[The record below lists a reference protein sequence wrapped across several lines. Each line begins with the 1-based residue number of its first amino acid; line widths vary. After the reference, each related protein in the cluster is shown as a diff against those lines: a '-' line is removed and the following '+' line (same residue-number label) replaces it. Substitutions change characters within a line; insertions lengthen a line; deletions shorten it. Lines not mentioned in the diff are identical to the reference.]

1 MGQLLRNIERDES
14 GLLCDPRDWTPELAR
29 ELALED
35 GIDRLSEAHWTFIDS
50 LRSYYEEFHV
60 PPPSVRICH
69 DMHLK
74 QGCVHDLFPNCL
86 EAWRIAGL
94 PDPGE
99 EAKSYLSAE

>member
-1 MGQLLRNIERDES
+1 MEQLLRNIERDDS
-14 GLLCDPRDWTPELAR
+14 GLLRDPRDWTPELAQ

-35 GIDRLSEAHWTFIDS
+35 GIDKLSEVHWTFINS
-50 LRSYYEEFHV
+50 LRSYYAEFHV

-69 DMHLK
+69 SMHLERD
-74 QGCVHDLFPNCL
+74 CVQDLFPNCL